1 MRYIKGPIQEWVVI
15 QEWVLITHLRY
26 FQGKPIKDFVNVGIK
41 AEGMYD
47 EDGVVYDIMKWAK
60 KSSVS
65 LMQINSKATLYKKT
79 SDEVLLPALK
89 SIQGFASGGQS
100 QAELIERLDKLD
112 SQMDR

>member
-1 MRYIKGPIQEWVVI
+1 M
-15 QEWVLITHLRY
+15 VLNLIY

-47 EDGVVYDIMKWAK
+47 EDGVIYDIMKWAK

-65 LMQINSKATLYKKT
+65 LMQTNSKATLYKKA

-100 QAELIERLDKLD
+100 QAELIERLDQLD
-112 SQMDR
+112 SQMNR